1 MASTQ
6 VTRVTSL
13 LKDLTEDC
21 TLNVLYIYVH
31 ISLYFVNFH
40 IHRSVNAKQGST
52 SHCSLHAVFNPLL
65 KWHFVHSTTQS
76 HSPSLSH
83 THHTQMGF
91 GASQIRYWWHRT
103 HSATLFLS
111 LSLSLSL
118 THTHTHTCRKKKTG
132 GRGVIYIPKARH
144 STSTKCTQTMPTFT
158 LVRKDHTITYHLFH
172 VIESRTIFDMISW
185 GFAKG
190 FYHKMYSMWI

>member
-1 MASTQ
+1 MY
-6 VTRVTSL
+6 
-13 LKDLTEDC
+13 
-21 TLNVLYIYVH
+21 YIYVH

-40 IHRSVNAKQGST
+40 IHRWVNAKQGST
-52 SHCSLHAVFNPLL
+52 SHCSLHAVFSPLL

-76 HSPSLSH
+76 RSPSLSH

-103 HSATLFLS
+103 HSATL
-111 LSLSLSL
+111 SLSL
-118 THTHTHTCRKKKTG
+118 THTCRKKEKKTS

-144 STSTKCTQTMPTFT
+144 STSTNCTQTIPTFT

-172 VIESRTIFDMISW
+172 VIQSLIWFLGDLPKVFITKCTACEYNNSMNYDV
-185 GFAKG
+185 
-190 FYHKMYSMWI
+190 KMLY